1 MSKTPEKAT
10 ILCIYL
16 VGFQLPLSGAVL
28 TLPDWLENWVQPL
41 VVAFWSWSG
50 SLSSMRSTAF
60 YDAVKQVTSTDLISP
75 TLAGFVL
82 FVHVLVGLGMTFIG
96 VQRSQ
101 WDS

>member
-1 MSKTPEKAT
+1 
-10 ILCIYL
+10 
-16 VGFQLPLSGAVL
+16 
-28 TLPDWLENWVQPL
+28 
-41 VVAFWSWSG
+41 
-50 SLSSMRSTAF
+50 MRSTAF

-75 TLAGFVL
+75 AIAGFVL

>member
-1 MSKTPEKAT
+1 
-10 ILCIYL
+10 
-16 VGFQLPLSGAVL
+16 VL

-41 VVAFWSWSG
+41 IVAFWSWSG

-60 YDAVKQVTSTDLISP
+60 YDAVKQVTSTDLIGP
-75 TLAGFVL
+75 AIAGFVL

>member
-1 MSKTPEKAT
+1 M
-10 ILCIYL
+10 
-16 VGFQLPLSGAVL
+16 
-28 TLPDWLENWVQPL
+28 QPL

-60 YDAVKQVTSTDLISP
+60 YDAVKVVTHTDLISP
-75 TLAGFVL
+75 AIAGFVL